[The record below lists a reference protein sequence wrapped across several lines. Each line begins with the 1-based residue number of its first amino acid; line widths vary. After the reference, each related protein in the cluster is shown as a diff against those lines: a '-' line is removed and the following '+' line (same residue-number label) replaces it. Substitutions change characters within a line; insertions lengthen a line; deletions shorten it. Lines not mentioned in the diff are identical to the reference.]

1 MSTEAGKH
9 TGSGGHQDNYSMEER
24 ASKLQVERDQDP
36 DVQQALKEGDE
47 SGEKTQSFQEKAD
60 PDYVPGAEPTKE
72 DVELD
77 EAEVE
82 PEA

>member
-1 MSTEAGKH
+1 M
-9 TGSGGHQDNYSMEER
+9 YL
-24 ASKLQVERDQDP
+24 LQ
-36 DVQQALKEGDE
+36 LKEGDE